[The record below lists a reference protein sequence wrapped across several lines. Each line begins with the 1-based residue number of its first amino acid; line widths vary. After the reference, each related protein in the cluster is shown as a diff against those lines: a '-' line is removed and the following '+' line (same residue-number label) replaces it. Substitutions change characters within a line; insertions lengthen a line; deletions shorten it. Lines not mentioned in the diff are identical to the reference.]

1 MYEISTRVPLMLR
14 APGLVAAGQVSERCV
29 DHYDTFRAICD
40 WAGVALDESRN
51 DAGAS
56 YAHLLDGSG
65 QSAWD
70 DTRYGE
76 YGDLRMVRT
85 PGHKF
90 VKRYPDGPHDLF
102 ELETDPGECLNRAG
116 WDEFAAVQDGLE
128 KQLETWYSRHEEPVY
143 SGARIKFQR
152 THNRNEAWRDGIRE
166 RRGLQVYDKWTE
178 R

>member
-40 WAGVALDESRN
+40 WAGVALDENRN

-65 QSAWD
+65 RSAWD

-102 ELETDPGECLNRAG
+102 ELEPTRENVSTAPAG
-116 WDEFAAVQDGLE
+116 MNLRQCRMG
-128 KQLETWYSRHEEPVY
+128 
-143 SGARIKFQR
+143 
-152 THNRNEAWRDGIRE
+152 WRSNW
-166 RRGLQVYDKWTE
+166 RRGTAAM
-178 R
+178 RSRSIPARA